1 MLVTVDISQYKAAVK
16 FIMENNKYLTHK
28 EEADIRE
35 MLNKLIRD
43 AVKYECTMGT
53 AGILIVPCE
62 ENTVDIYVNPDV
74 SEGAFYM
81 EINV

>member
-16 FIMENNKYLTHK
+16 FIMENNTYLTHK
-28 EEADIRE
+28 EEANIRE
-35 MLNKLIRD
+35 ILNKLIRD
-43 AVKYECTMGT
+43 SVNHECTMGT

-62 ENTVDIYVNPDV
+62 ENTVDIYVNPAV

>member
-1 MLVTVDISQYKAAVK
+1 MLVTVDIPQYKAAVK

-43 AVKYECTMGT
+43 AVKCECTMGT
-53 AGILIVPCE
+53 AGILIVPCG

>member
-16 FIMENNKYLTHK
+16 FIMENNTYLTHK

-43 AVKYECTMGT
+43 AVKCECTMGT

-62 ENTVDIYVNPDV
+62 ENTVDIY
-74 SEGAFYM
+74 M
-81 EINV
+81 

>member
-16 FIMENNKYLTHK
+16 FIMENNTYLTHK
-28 EEADIRE
+28 EEANIRE
-35 MLNKLIRD
+35 ILNKLIRD
-43 AVKYECTMGT
+43 SVKDECTMGT

-62 ENTVDIYVNPDV
+62 ENTVDIYVNPAV